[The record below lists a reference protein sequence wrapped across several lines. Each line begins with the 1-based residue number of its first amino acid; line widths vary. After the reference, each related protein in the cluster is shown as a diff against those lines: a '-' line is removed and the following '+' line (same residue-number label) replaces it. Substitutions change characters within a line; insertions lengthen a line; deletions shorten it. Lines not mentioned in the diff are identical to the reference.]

1 MNPFDPLASAHDAVW
16 SLFARGPVGLA
27 AQFFID
33 PQTTVASPAR
43 EAQPQAVIHEPASHY
58 SDTSN
63 AQLRTAAS
71 SPKRLGP
78 ETGRPQWLSSPFE
91 HGQGT
96 PHFKVYG
103 SSGSN
108 SHPPPTIRLVPR
120 APQDP
125 A

>member
-71 SPKRLGP
+71 SPKRLGA
-78 ETGRPQWLSSPFE
+78 GKSRRPWLRKRLERGESA
-91 HGQGT
+91 
-96 PHFKVYG
+96 
-103 SSGSN
+103 
-108 SHPPPTIRLVPR
+108 HPSQIH
-120 APQDP
+120 
-125 A
+125 